1 MNEDKDRLRGL
12 FQEMKL
18 DKPSAGFESRLMQSI
33 HAITEKQT
41 KKEPISAKS
50 ILAIIGGI
58 LGILGIPAA
67 ILWWL
72 GISIKPE
79 IQPIETDFSF
89 SMPVININPAII
101 SIASVCLLLLVTD
114 MLIRRRIWEKKNKD

>member
-1 MNEDKDRLRGL
+1 MNEEKDRLRGL

-18 DKPSAGFESRLMQSI
+18 DKPSADFESRLMQSI

-41 KKEPISAKS
+41 KKEAITARN
-50 ILAIIGGI
+50 ILAIIAGI
-58 LGILGIPAA
+58 MGLLGIPAA

-72 GISIKPE
+72 DFSIKPD

-89 SMPVININPAII
+89 SMPAMNISSSII
-101 SIASVCLLLLVTD
+101 SIASVCLLLLIAD

>member
-1 MNEDKDRLRGL
+1 MNEEKDRLRGL

-18 DKPSAGFESRLMQSI
+18 DKPSADFESRLMQSI

-41 KKEPISAKS
+41 KKEAITARN
-50 ILAIIGGI
+50 ILAIIAGI
-58 LGILGIPAA
+58 MGMLGIPAA

-72 GISIKPE
+72 DFSIKPD

-89 SMPVININPAII
+89 SMPAMNISSSII
-101 SIASVCLLLLVTD
+101 SIASVCLLLLIAD
-114 MLIRRRIWEKKNKD
+114 MLIRRRIWEKKHKD

>member
-1 MNEDKDRLRGL
+1 MKEDKDRLRGL

-18 DKPSAGFESRLMQSI
+18 DRPSVGFESRLMQSI
-33 HAITEKQT
+33 YAITEKQT
-41 KKEPISAKS
+41 KKEAISAKS

-72 GISIKPE
+72 GFSMKPDIQSIK
-79 IQPIETDFSF
+79 TDFSF
-89 SMPVININPAII
+89 SMPAINIDSSII

-114 MLIRRRIWEKKNKD
+114 MLIRRRIWEKKHKD

>member
-1 MNEDKDRLRGL
+1 MNEEKDRLRGL

-18 DKPSAGFESRLMQSI
+18 DKPSADFESRLMQSI

-41 KKEPISAKS
+41 KKEAITARN
-50 ILAIIGGI
+50 ILTIIAGI
-58 LGILGIPAA
+58 MGMLGIPAA

-72 GISIKPE
+72 DFSIKPD

-89 SMPVININPAII
+89 SMPAMNISSSII
-101 SIASVCLLLLVTD
+101 SIASVCLLLLIAD

>member
-1 MNEDKDRLRGL
+1 MNEEKDRLRGL

-18 DKPSAGFESRLMQSI
+18 DKPSADFESRLMQSI

-41 KKEPISAKS
+41 KKEAITARN
-50 ILAIIGGI
+50 ILAIIAGI
-58 LGILGIPAA
+58 MGMLGIPAA

-72 GISIKPE
+72 DFSIKPD

-89 SMPVININPAII
+89 SMPAMNISSSII
-101 SIASVCLLLLVTD
+101 SIASVCLLLLIAD

>member
-1 MNEDKDRLRGL
+1 MNEEKDRLRGL
-12 FQEMKL
+12 FQERKL
-18 DKPSAGFESRLMQSI
+18 DKPSADFESRLMQSI

-41 KKEPISAKS
+41 KKEAITARN
-50 ILAIIGGI
+50 ILAIIAGI
-58 LGILGIPAA
+58 MGMLGIPAA

-72 GISIKPE
+72 DFSIKPD

-89 SMPVININPAII
+89 SMPAMNISSSII
-101 SIASVCLLLLVTD
+101 SIASVCLLLLIAD

>member
-18 DKPSAGFESRLMQSI
+18 DKPSVGFESRLMQSI

-50 ILAIIGGI
+50 ILAIIGGV
-58 LGILGIPAA
+58 LGILGIPTA

-72 GISIKPE
+72 DFSIKPE

-89 SMPVININPAII
+89 SMPAININPAII
-101 SIASVCLLLLVTD
+101 SIASVCLLLLITD
-114 MLIRRRIWEKKNKD
+114 MLIRRRIWEKKHKD